1 MILKIDINYSISLE
15 SKKIQEIR
23 KEFNDFVKQNN
34 LNLDESN
41 VWLYLDKCPAAKNF
55 AELSSREFEFRI
67 YEQIY
72 KGLNS

>member
-15 SKKIQEIR
+15 SKQVKEIR
-23 KEFNDFVKQNN
+23 DEFNDFVKQNN

-41 VWLYLDKCPAAKNF
+41 VWLHLDKCPAAKNF

-67 YEQIY
+67 YEQIH